1 MAERIPPDTSPLQ
14 ALLLRAGL
22 YPMLLHAIVQRLPRR
37 PFYGRELLLQCEE
50 VGVQSLPVV
59 LLTAVFTGMVLA
71 LQSFIAFHRFAAESM
86 TATVVS
92 MSILRELGPVLV
104 GLMVAGRIGAAFA
117 AELGTMRVTE
127 QIDALWTLSTDP
139 IRYLVIPRFF
149 AALLMMPLLVVL
161 ADAIGIGGGYL
172 VSVYILDQNPT
183 IYWHNTFLFLKQI
196 DFYSGL
202 LKALVFGG
210 IIGLVG
216 CAEGYYCEGGAVGV
230 GEATTRAVVLSAMS
244 ILVGD
249 YLLTAWIFQ

>member
-1 MAERIPPDTSPLQ
+1 MRGATPIQS
-14 ALLLRAGL
+14 LLLRAGL
-22 YPMLLHAIVQRLPRR
+22 YPMLFGQMIRRLLRP
-37 PFYGRELLLQCEE
+37 PFYLRETLLQCEE

-59 LLTAVFTGMVLA
+59 LLTAIFTGMVLA
-71 LQSFIAFHRFAAESM
+71 LQSYIAFHRFAAESM

-139 IRYLVIPRFF
+139 IRYLVVPRFL
-149 AALLMMPLLVVL
+149 AALLMLPLLVVL
-161 ADAIGIGGGYL
+161 ADAVGIAGGYL
-172 VSVYILDQNPT
+172 VSIYMLDQNPT
-183 IYWHNTFLFLKQI
+183 TYWNNTFLFLKQI

-210 IIGLVG
+210 IISLVG
-216 CAEGYYCEGGAVGV
+216 CAEGFYCEGGAVGV

>member
-1 MAERIPPDTSPLQ
+1 MI
-14 ALLLRAGL
+14 ALLENIGALLQRMFLQAGL
-22 YPMLLHAIVQRLPRR
+22 YPTLLLKILARMPRR
-37 PFYGRELLLQCEE
+37 PFFARQLMLQCEE

-71 LQSFIAFHRFAAESM
+71 LQSYIGFHRFGAESM

-92 MSILRELGPVLV
+92 LSMLRELGPVLV
-104 GLMVAGRIGAAFA
+104 GLMVAGRIGASFA

-139 IRYLVIPRFF
+139 VRYLVIPRFL
-149 AALLMMPLLVVL
+149 AACLMMPLLVVL
-161 ADAIGIGGGYL
+161 ADGIGILGGYAI
-172 VSVYILDQNPT
+172 SVHALDQNPT
-183 IYWHNTFLFLKQI
+183 VYWNNTFLYLKEI

-202 LKALVFGG
+202 FKAFVFGM
-210 IIGLVG
+210 IIGLIG
-216 CAEGYYCEGGAVGV
+216 CTEGFYCEGGAVGV

-249 YLLTAWIFQ
+249 YVLTAVIFQ